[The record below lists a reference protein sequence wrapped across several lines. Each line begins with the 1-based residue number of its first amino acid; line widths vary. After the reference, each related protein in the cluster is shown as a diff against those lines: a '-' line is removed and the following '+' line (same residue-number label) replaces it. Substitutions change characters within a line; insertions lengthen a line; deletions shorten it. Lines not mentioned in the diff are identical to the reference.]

1 MSTSILLTNVKNQ
14 CIHIVMIGLMAILFT
29 ACGHRYYIVRHAEK
43 AAPTDS
49 VAINMKNDLPLSEA
63 GKVRAIVLKE
73 QMKTKNIDYIFSTNT
88 TRTISTAQPLSD
100 EIGVPLKLY
109 AMDTIDR
116 FIDKLKNINSGNVLI
131 VGHSNTVDDIVNKLL
146 GKKRLYADL
155 EDHEYDNLFI
165 VTYRNFFGLRKSLRN
180 RTYGYPSN
188 P

>member
-1 MSTSILLTNVKNQ
+1 MSTNYFFTNVKNQ
-14 CIHIVMIGLMAILFT
+14 LFLIILTIVISLGFT

-43 AAPTDS
+43 ADPTDS
-49 VAINMKNDLPLSEA
+49 VAMHMKNDLPLSEA

-73 QMKTKNIDYIFSTNT
+73 QMKKKNIDYIYSTNT
-88 TRTISTAQPLSD
+88 TRTISTVQPLSD
-100 EIGVPLKLY
+100 EIGVPVKLY

-116 FIDKLKNINSGNVLI
+116 FINQLKNINSGNVMI

-146 GKKRLYADL
+146 GKKRLHADL
-155 EDHEYDNLFI
+155 QDHEYDNLFI
-165 VTYRNFFGLRKSLRN
+165 VTYRNIFGRRISFQN